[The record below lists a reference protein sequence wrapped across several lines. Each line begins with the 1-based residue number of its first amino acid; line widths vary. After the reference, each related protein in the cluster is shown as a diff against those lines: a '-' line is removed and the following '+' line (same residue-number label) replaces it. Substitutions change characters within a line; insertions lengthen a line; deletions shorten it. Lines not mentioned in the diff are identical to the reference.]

1 MLDLKLWNLS
11 DQLPGLVLTLAARG
25 KNLRRMEILPLTA
38 SLQST
43 RYGRVLWTD
52 TSVLGFCHGLPDA
65 VQRSVRAFFALFAD
79 FIVY

>member
-1 MLDLKLWNLS
+1 MKF
-11 DQLPGLVLTLAARG
+11 
-25 KNLRRMEILPLTA
+25 LPLTA

-52 TSVLGFCHGLPDA
+52 PSVPGFCHGLPDA
-65 VQRSVRAFFALFAD
+65 VQSSVRAFFAPFAD